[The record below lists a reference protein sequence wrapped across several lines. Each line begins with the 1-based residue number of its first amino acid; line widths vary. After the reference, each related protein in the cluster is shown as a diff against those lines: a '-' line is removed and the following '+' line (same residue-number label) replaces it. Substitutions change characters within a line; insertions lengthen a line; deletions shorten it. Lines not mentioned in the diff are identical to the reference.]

1 MIAILEFAL
10 FCPKLFSYETFP
22 GRSRLYLNMPPFRIR
37 ASRLLALGLALA
49 IASSAPA
56 TTFTTSTEL
65 SLEART
71 LVRLLEE
78 MHYNRDA
85 VKIRDYLELV
95 PDYMGELDGQRLF
108 FLASDKAD
116 FTNRYGSNL
125 YPNISRLGN
134 IDAAYDIFNVY
145 QARVESRV
153 NWINAE
159 LKKDFDLTTQETY
172 PADRSEAEWPATQ
185 ADADELWR
193 RRLKLDILT
202 EVLNEKSGNEATAAK
217 PHTPDATTA
226 AKPSDQA
233 KAIAAAKEIVRK
245 RYERML
251 KNIGETDADD
261 LAEAFLSCVTLL
273 YDPHSTYFSAD
284 DFEDFSIQMRL
295 SLIGIGAML
304 NIEDDYCV
312 VKEIIPG
319 SSADLSKQIQPND
332 KIISVTQPGGEPV
345 DVIGMKLP
353 RIVNLIRGPKG
364 SHVRLT
370 IIPADATDQS
380 TRKEVLLTRDVVKL
394 NSARA
399 HAAIFDVPSADGKST
414 TPIGV
419 ITLPSFYGPTDSE
432 ELAGENT
439 SATKDVAK
447 LVKQLQAVG
456 IKGVVL
462 DLRHNGGGL
471 LSEAVTIAGLFIGHG
486 PVVQVKDYQG
496 EIKVENDDEPSIA
509 YAGPLA
515 VLVDRF
521 SASASEIVAGAL
533 QDYGR
538 AIVVGDDSTHGKGTV
553 QTLFE
558 MRTLL
563 PQLENSELKTGAAK
577 ITVEKFYLPD
587 GSSTQLRGV
596 VSDISLPSIDDYL
609 PIGEKVLPHALV
621 WDEIP
626 TSFFDGTRLDP
637 KILKPLRDA
646 SLARQQKL
654 EEFAFLKKGID
665 WFKAKEEQK
674 RISLNLV
681 ERRKEKAEDD
691 AFRQEMKAEKN
702 LLAKNDFKF
711 REFRLG
717 PPPPPQPSAAK
728 KTNDAD
734 DDSDLA
740 PDENESYV
748 PLDIPLRES
757 LRIVNDALALGHDPK
772 LQASDHAPL
781 TAVVVNIN

>member
-1 MIAILEFAL
+1 MPL
-10 FCPKLFSYETFP
+10 F
-22 GRSRLYLNMPPFRIR
+22 RLR

-56 TTFTTSTEL
+56 ATFTTSKEL
-65 SLEART
+65 SLEAET

-85 VKIRDYLELV
+85 VKTSDYVELV

-108 FLASDKAD
+108 FLASDKAA
-116 FTNRYGSNL
+116 FTSRYDSSL
-125 YPNISRLGN
+125 YYNIRQVGN
-134 IDAAYDIFNVY
+134 INAAYDIFNVY
-145 QARVESRV
+145 QARVASRV

-159 LKKDFDLTTQETY
+159 LKKDLDLTTDETY
-172 PADRSEAEWPATQ
+172 VFDRSKAEWPATP

-193 RRLKLDILT
+193 RRLKLEVLT
-202 EVLNEKSGNEATAAK
+202 EMLNAKDVTKTAEAVIHPTDATKVANPAPKDATDQAAK
-217 PHTPDATTA
+217 PT
-226 AKPSDQA
+226 DQA
-233 KAIAAAKEIVRK
+233 KTIAAAKEIVRK

-251 KNIGETDADD
+251 KNVNETDGDD

-284 DFEDFSIQMRL
+284 NFEDFNIQMRL

-304 NIEDDYCV
+304 DIEDDYCV

-319 SSADLSKQIQPND
+319 SAADLSKKIHPND

-345 DVIGMKLP
+345 DVIGMKLH

-364 SHVRLT
+364 TQVRLT
-370 IIPADATDQS
+370 MIPADATDQS

-432 ELAGENT
+432 DLASENT
-439 SATKDVAK
+439 SATKDIAK
-447 LVKQLQAVG
+447 LIKELQAAG
-456 IKGVVL
+456 IKGIVL
-462 DLRHNGGGL
+462 DLRSNGGGL

-486 PVVQVKDYQG
+486 PIVQVKDYQG
-496 EIKVENDDEPSIA
+496 DIKVDNDDEPSIA

-515 VLVDRF
+515 VLVNRF

-538 AIVVGDDSTHGKGTV
+538 AIVIGDDSSHGKGTV
-553 QTLFE
+553 QTLVE
-558 MRTLL
+558 MRTLI

-577 ITVEKFYLPD
+577 ITFQKFYLPD

-596 VSDISLPSIDDYL
+596 VSDISLPSIDDFL
-609 PIGEKVLPHALV
+609 PIGEKSLPHALV

-626 TSFFDGTRLDP
+626 TTVFDGARLDP

-654 EEFAFLKKGID
+654 EEFAFLKKSID
-665 WFKAKEEQK
+665 WFRTKEEQK

-681 ERRKEKAEDD
+681 EREKEKADDD
-691 AFRQEMKAEKN
+691 AFRKEMVAEKN
-702 LLAKNDFKF
+702 ALAKNDFKY

-717 PPPPPQPSAAK
+717 PPPPPKPPEAQKSDDP
-728 KTNDAD
+728 D
-734 DDSDLA
+734 DDTDM
-740 PDENESYV
+740 DVDDNETYV

-757 LRIVNDALALGHDPK
+757 LRVVNDALALSHDPK

-781 TAVVVNIN
+781 AAVVDDKN